1 MYGDFGKDKLNPNLK
16 YKIEKILKYHKSPKQ
31 MLKGNVM
38 ILKILHYN
46 NIPELATSFCLGV
59 VFSEIATALDTHF
72 YPTAIEYASL
82 KEANQMYLAFVRGE
96 YE

>member
-1 MYGDFGKDKLNPNLK
+1 MNPNLK
-16 YKIEKILKYHKSPKQ
+16 YKIEKILKYHKSPKH
-31 MLKGNVM
+31 MPKENVM
-38 ILKILHYN
+38 ILKILHYDK
-46 NIPELATSFCLGV
+46 IPELATSFCLGL
-59 VFSEIATALDTHF
+59 VFSEIAAALDAHF